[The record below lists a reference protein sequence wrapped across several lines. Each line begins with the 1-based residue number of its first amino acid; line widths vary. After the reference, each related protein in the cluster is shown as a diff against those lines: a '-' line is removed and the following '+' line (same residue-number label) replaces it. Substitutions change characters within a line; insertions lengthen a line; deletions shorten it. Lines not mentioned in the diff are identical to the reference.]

1 MRGVNPL
8 PRIRRAFIAL
18 ALVVAGGTVGY
29 LIIGFPFIDAL
40 YQTVTT
46 VTTVGFREVHP
57 IDTVGE
63 KLFTIALVLAG
74 VGTAFYTFGV
84 SLEAL
89 VEGHLRTEREK
100 RRMDRTLAK
109 LQGHVIVCG
118 WGRVGRACGEYAA
131 RDGRPVV
138 VVDRNPDRLVDLPHL
153 AVVGDVTDDEV
164 LRKAGVERAASLVA
178 ALETDADNVYVTLS
192 GRALRPDLVIIARA
206 RTESSEPKLMRAG
219 ANHVVNPQRLGGD
232 RMAAFAVQPHI
243 MDFLDVVMHDGS
255 LEIRI
260 EEARVAEDSELAGRT
275 LAEAALRDLTGA
287 QLLAVRD
294 LDGTFHTNPASST
307 RLEPGQVLIGMGT
320 ASQVASLRQIAV
332 SAAAAKATG
341 SPDSPADAP
350 TTLRARDQPAS

>member
-1 MRGVNPL
+1 MRRVNPL
-8 PRIRRAFIAL
+8 SRIRRALASL
-18 ALVVAGGTVGY
+18 ALVVAAGTIGY

-57 IDTVGE
+57 IETVGE
-63 KLFTIALVLAG
+63 KLFTMALVLAG

-100 RRMDRTLAK
+100 RRMDRTLDK
-109 LQGHVIVCG
+109 LHDHVIVCG

-131 RDGRPVV
+131 HDGTPVV
-138 VVDRNPDRLVDLPHL
+138 VVDRNPERLVDLPHL
-153 AVVGDVTDDEV
+153 SVAGDVTDDDV
-164 LRKAGVERAASLVA
+164 LRKAGVLRARALVA

-206 RTESSEPKLMRAG
+206 RTESSEPKLVRAG
-219 ANHVVNPQRLGGD
+219 ADHVVNPQRLGGD
-232 RMAAFAVQPHI
+232 RMAAFATQPHI

-260 EEARVAEDSELAGRT
+260 EEAPVAASAELAGLT
-275 LAEAALRDLTGA
+275 LAEAEVRDRTGA

-294 LDGTFHTNPASST
+294 LDGSFLTNPPPAT

-320 ASQVASLRQIAV
+320 AAQVAA
-332 SAAAAKATG
+332 
-341 SPDSPADAP
+341 
-350 TTLRARDQPAS
+350 LRALAADPAGAEPTSAQPTSTQPMSTQPTEQPSS